1 MSQMNRT
8 RIISDIRDISQ
19 TSLFISD
26 TRMI

>member
-19 TSLFISD
+19 TLLFISD